1 MARYLLKRI
10 AIMVGTIVVLSFISF
25 VIIDLPPGSYLD
37 QYVGK
42 LRMAG
47 NVVDEAMVTNLVRRY
62 GLDQPFLGRY
72 FKWVS
77 DIVRY
82 GDFGRSF
89 GYVRPVI
96 NLILGRLPYTVI
108 ISLITILF
116 TFTVSF
122 FVGIYSAIRQYT
134 IGDGIVTVLGFLGLA
149 IPNFLFALV
158 LMYVLF
164 TVFGVDP
171 GGLFSQ
177 QFVNAPWSFAKL
189 VDLLKHLIVPVIVIG
204 TGGTAGGIRTM
215 RAVLLDE
222 LHKEYVDTARMKGVS
237 ETALLFRY
245 PVRIA
250 VNPMLSTIGWLLPV
264 IISGDAIVSI
274 VLNLPT
280 LGPLLLESLQN
291 KDMYL
296 AGSIVLF
303 QSSLTV
309 LGTFISDLLLAWS
322 DPRIRYG

>member
-1 MARYLLKRI
+1 M
-10 AIMVGTIVVLSFISF
+10 
-25 VIIDLPPGSYLD
+25 IIDLPPGSFLD
-37 QYVGK
+37 TYVGN
-42 LRMAG
+42 LRMSG
-47 NVVDEAMVTNLVRRY
+47 NVVDDAMLANLQRQY
-62 GLDQPFLGRY
+62 GLDQPFLVRY
-72 FKWVS
+72 FTWVR
-77 DIVRY
+77 DIVLY

-89 GYVRPVI
+89 GYVKPVI
-96 NLILGRLPYTVI
+96 DLILTRLPYTVI
-108 ISLITILF
+108 ISLVTILF
-116 TFTVSF
+116 TLTVSF

-134 IGDGIVTVLGFLGLA
+134 VGDGVVTVLGFLGLA
-149 IPNFLFALV
+149 IPNFLFALA

-164 TVFGVDP
+164 KVFGVDP

-177 QFVNAPWSFAKL
+177 QFVNAPWSLAKL
-189 VDLLKHLIVPVIVIG
+189 ADLGKHLIVPVVVIG
-204 TGGTAGGIRTM
+204 TSGTAGGIRTM

-237 ETALLFRY
+237 EATLLFRY

-250 VNPMLSTIGWLLPV
+250 INPMLSTIGWLLPV
-264 IISGDAIVSI
+264 IISGDAIVAI

-280 LGPLLLESLQN
+280 LGPLLLESLMN